1 MAYPARRSVGRC
13 CSQVRRSTPE
23 TAKAQLRFRDGAT
36 ISLQPGTQ
44 FRVEQFRFSE
54 QGGKADEQ
62 DTVVMRLLKGTLRA
76 VSGLIGKEKRE
87 QYRMDTTVG
96 TIGIRGTEYG
106 ASLGDPGLAV
116 TTYAGLVEVCNTA
129 GCAMAGA
136 GQTLQVPDANT
147 RPRLLPG
154 SNLPNLT
161 PGRRCRNCRHRRI
174 RTCRM
179 RRSSNRRRR
188 HRRISRRRRAV
199 VARAELLVW
208 KDAGSRGNMVNRF
221 GIRQIAVMLT
231 AALALHAGVA
241 IADRSHRQ
249 GESLA
254 RGQQGR
260 RGISVARAA
269 GVGTCRR
276 S

>member
-1 MAYPARRSVGRC
+1 MLDGRLNFLRIWPIVLLWMLS
-13 CSQVRRSTPE
+13 SQVFAQAANIVFATGSATVIGADGVSRKAERGTVLQPGE
-23 TAKAQLRFRDGAT
+23 TVDTGDGKAQLRFRDGAT

-44 FRVEQFRFSE
+44 FRVEQFRFTE

-161 PGRRCRNCRHRRI
+161 PGAAMPQLPTPTHTN
-174 RTCRM
+174 M
-179 RRSSNRRRR
+179 P
-188 HRRISRRRRAV
+188 
-199 VARAELLVW
+199 
-208 KDAGSRGNMVNRF
+208 DAPQQQSPQTAPTYQPPTGGPSLRGPNY
-221 GIRQIAVMLT
+221 
-231 AALALHAGVA
+231 
-241 IADRSHRQ
+241 
-249 GESLA
+249 
-254 RGQQGR
+254 
-260 RGISVARAA
+260 
-269 GVGTCRR
+269 
-276 S
+276 